1 MKKQPYIS
9 KEINKLMEEAGSPAG
24 LKTSD
29 SFVSNL
35 NQRLD
40 ETGRKK
46 VNAPVFSLQSLVK
59 YAAVLVIMA
68 LNIAVLITASSSN
81 ETESTSLET
90 LSDVTDTY
98 FPDYTY
104 SELE

>member
-1 MKKQPYIS
+1 
-9 KEINKLMEEAGSPAG
+9 MEEAESPAG

-35 NQRLD
+35 NLRLD
-40 ETGRKK
+40 EIDREK
-46 VNAPVFSLQSLVK
+46 VNTPVFSLQNLVK

-68 LNIAVLITASSSN
+68 LNIAVLITVSSSN
-81 ETESTSLET
+81 EAEGTSLET